1 MCVRDDNYSVYVT
14 LTWVWSPIL
23 LYLHDRWFI
32 SQADKDK
39 PGTDKDIDYYQ
50 HKSTVD
56 EEREPPLRGWNCLTG
71 NAGAYSKDPP
81 PILERGDDYVPEGY
95 DTSQCL
101 VHRLPKWCLEHDLLT
116 LVFSQSSLHRE
127 IISRST
133 KLVLFLSEV
142 NALTT
147 AHVHLMWKA
156 AISSHEADIVDE
168 IFSLLVHTS
177 WHLRTDLFK
186 ALIELGTY

>member
-1 MCVRDDNYSVYVT
+1 MFESSVFRLVASVAFAVLFAYLEQQVS
-14 LTWVWSPIL
+14 LGIL
-23 LYLHDRWFI
+23 A
-32 SQADKDK
+32 SA
-39 PGTDKDIDYYQ
+39 
-50 HKSTVD
+50 
-56 EEREPPLRGWNCLTG
+56 
-71 NAGAYSKDPP
+71 
-81 PILERGDDYVPEGY
+81 
-95 DTSQCL
+95 
-101 VHRLPKWCLEHDLLT
+101 LLT
-116 LVFSQSSLHRE
+116 FVLFRQKCQRWLA
-127 IISRST
+127 
-133 KLVLFLSEV
+133 LVLFLSEV